1 MKYDIKNL
9 KKQIIN
15 NLKSED
21 EDESEYEYE
30 YEDEYESE
38 YEYEDEDESESLE
51 KYLEEIGKIP
61 LLSQKKELELAK
73 LARKELSEVSELRY
87 PLIGSEGSAG
97 TALEQLI
104 KSNLRFVVSVAKQY
118 QNQGLSLSDLINEGN
133 LGLIKG
139 ISRFDEKK
147 GFKCISYCVWWIRQ
161 AILQAIADQARCIRC
176 PTNKLAFYNKV
187 VKTYSKL
194 EQKLKMQ
201 PTVNDIVVYL
211 NSSEKEVEE
220 ALKNSIQPTSLDS
233 PILEGE
239 DTNLYDVLKSETSPE
254 PDFKLEKESFFKD
267 IKRLLETLSEKE
279 SQVISLHY
287 GFGCKPMTLEKVAFL
302 LKLTRERCR
311 QIEINGIKRLRI
323 SYRKK
328 LLRPYLC
335 K

>member
-1 MKYDIKNL
+1 MIFD
-9 KKQIIN
+9 KQIIN
-15 NLKSED
+15 N
-21 EDESEYEYE
+21 
-30 YEDEYESE
+30 
-38 YEYEDEDESESLE
+38 ESLE

-73 LARKELSEVSELRY
+73 LARKELK
-87 PLIGSEGSAG
+87 GSGS

-220 ALKNSIQPTSLDS
+220 ALKNSIQPTSLDA

-254 PDFKLEKESFFKD
+254 PDFQLEKESFFKD
-267 IKRLLETLSEKE
+267 IKRLLETLSEKSEKE

-311 QIEINGIKRLRI
+311 LFTPNAFSKMSLPFSKIPSN
-323 SYRKK
+323 
-328 LLRPYLC
+328 P
-335 K
+335 

>member
-1 MKYDIKNL
+1 MKMKYDIKNL

-15 NLKSED
+15 NEY
-21 EDESEYEYE
+21 EDESSYEYEYE
-30 YEDEYESE
+30 YSSESE
-38 YEYEDEDESESLE
+38 SESEDESLE

-73 LARKELSEVSELRY
+73 LARKEL
-87 PLIGSEGSAG
+87 SEGSAG

-220 ALKNSIQPTSLDS
+220 ALKNSIQPTSLDA

-267 IKRLLETLSEKE
+267 IKILLETLSEKE

>member
-15 NLKSED
+15 NEDEDEYEYEDESESED
-21 EDESEYEYE
+21 EDESE
-30 YEDEYESE
+30 D
-38 YEYEDEDESESLE
+38 ESLE

-73 LARKELSEVSELRY
+73 LARKELSEVSE
-87 PLIGSEGSAG
+87 GSA
-97 TALEQLI
+97 ALEQLI

-161 AILQAIADQARCIRC
+161 AIFQAIADQARCIRC

-220 ALKNSIQPTSLDS
+220 ALKNSIQPTSLDA

-267 IKRLLETLSEKE
+267 IKILLETLSEKE

>member
-1 MKYDIKNL
+1 MKMKYDIKNL

-15 NLKSED
+15 NENEYS
-21 EDESEYEYE
+21 SEY
-30 YEDEYESE
+30 EYESE
-38 YEYEDEDESESLE
+38 YEDEYSDEDESLE

-73 LARKELSEVSELRY
+73 LARKELSE
-87 PLIGSEGSAG
+87 GSEGG

-220 ALKNSIQPTSLDS
+220 ALKNSIQPTSLDA

>member
-1 MKYDIKNL
+1 MKYDIKNM
-9 KKQIIN
+9 KKQII
-15 NLKSED
+15 EI
-21 EDESEYEYE
+21 ESESESE
-30 YEDEYESE
+30 SEYESE
-38 YEYEDEDESESLE
+38 YESLE
-51 KYLEEIGKIP
+51 KYLEEIVKIP

-73 LARKELSEVSELRY
+73 LARKELSDKNLKGCS
-87 PLIGSEGSAG
+87 

-118 QNQGLSLSDLINEGN
+118 QNQGLSFSDLINEGN

-139 ISRFDEKK
+139 ISRFDENK

-220 ALKNSIQPTSLDS
+220 ALKNSIKPTSLDA

-287 GFGCKPMTLEKVAFL
+287 GFGCQPMTLEKVAFL

>member
-1 MKYDIKNL
+1 M
-9 KKQIIN
+9 KKQII
-15 NLKSED
+15 EI
-21 EDESEYEYE
+21 EIESE
-30 YEDEYESE
+30 S
-38 YEYEDEDESESLE
+38 ESESLE
-51 KYLEEIGKIP
+51 KYLEEIVKIP

-73 LARKELSEVSELRY
+73 LARKELSDNNLKG
-87 PLIGSEGSAG
+87 GS

-118 QNQGLSLSDLINEGN
+118 QNQGLSFSDLINEGN

-220 ALKNSIQPTSLDS
+220 ALKNSIKPTSLDA

-239 DTNLYDVLKSETSPE
+239 DTNLYDVLKYETSPE

-267 IKRLLETLSEKE
+267 IKILLETLSEKE

>member
-1 MKYDIKNL
+1 MKMKYDIKNL

-15 NLKSED
+15 N
-21 EDESEYEYE
+21 ESEYE
-30 YEDEYESE
+30 D
-38 YEYEDEDESESLE
+38 ESLE

-73 LARKELSEVSELRY
+73 LARKELSEVSE
-87 PLIGSEGSAG
+87 GSEGSAG

-161 AILQAIADQARCIRC
+161 AILQAIADQSRCIRC

-220 ALKNSIQPTSLDS
+220 ALKNSIQPTSLDA

-267 IKRLLETLSEKE
+267 IKILLETLSEKE

>member
-1 MKYDIKNL
+1 MNMKYDIKNL
-9 KKQIIN
+9 KISKQIIN
-15 NLKSED
+15 N
-21 EDESEYEYE
+21 
-30 YEDEYESE
+30 
-38 YEYEDEDESESLE
+38 ESESLE

-61 LLSQKKELELAK
+61 LLSQNKELELAK
-73 LARKELSEVSELRY
+73 LARKELSDKTFKG
-87 PLIGSEGSAG
+87 GS

-139 ISRFDEKK
+139 ISRFDETK

-194 EQKLKMQ
+194 EQKLQMQ

-220 ALKNSIQPTSLDS
+220 ALKNSIQPTSLDA

-239 DTNLYDVLKSETSPE
+239 DTNLYDVLQSETSPE

-279 SQVISLHY
+279 SKVISLHY
-287 GFGCKPMTLEKVAFL
+287 GFGCKPMTLEKVACL

>member
-1 MKYDIKNL
+1 MKNL

-15 NLKSED
+15 NENEYS
-21 EDESEYEYE
+21 SEY
-30 YEDEYESE
+30 EYESE
-38 YEYEDEDESESLE
+38 YEDEYSDEDESLE

-73 LARKELSEVSELRY
+73 LARKELSE
-87 PLIGSEGSAG
+87 GSEGG

-220 ALKNSIQPTSLDS
+220 ALKNSIQPTSLDA